1 MGRLLRTEWYKLFH
15 DKIFMITL
23 AACVLFNGVIF
34 SGSPI
39 LNCSGAEALRQCM
52 KKEIMTAMIVCIY
65 GGIFLGSDFAD
76 RTMYHG
82 LTAGQSRSAVLQ
94 AKIIVFSAA
103 ADLLLFL
110 FPLLLTVICTTRNGW
125 GAAAG
130 TGLILHIVRHRAG
143 TASSRVRDFR
153 HFTASGSMLS
163 RRRPHDWDSHRLI
176 FYCDHLTQQRL
187 CSSIIAALSH
197 QRRDAGRGRNRL
209 PRLRH
214 GARACMVC
222 TAGRCF
228 HPDFPPCGTA
238 LGGI

>member
-103 ADLLLFL
+103 AGLLLFL

-130 TGLILHIVRHRAG
+130 TGLILHIVGIVLALLLLG
-143 TASSRVRDFR
+143 FAISAISLPAAVCFRDVGRTIGIPIVLYFIVIILLNS
-153 HFTASGSMLS
+153 AYAPQLS
-163 RRRPHDWDSHRLI
+163 RLFPISAVMLVADGTVSPVYGMWLGLAWFALLAAASTLI
-176 FYCDHLTQQRL
+176 F
-187 CSSIIAALSH
+187 
-197 QRRDAGRGRNRL
+197 RRAE
-209 PRLRH
+209 LR
-214 GARACMVC
+214 
-222 TAGRCF
+222 
-228 HPDFPPCGTA
+228 
-238 LGGI
+238 